1 MNRKWNKFGKIKAYN
16 LDKFTLYSFVSRIRN
31 AHERTRC
38 RERSSFRPGRWL
50 PSTVAPFVENSD
62 TFDSGRSHLVN
73 QRRKISIHREMV
85 ARYLDTSRDFAKRK
99 KDHTDCET
107 FVSSRDLHLTVS
119 LAWLIRFRFQCPPP
133 RGPWSSNAL
142 WRLFQEFLTICIR
155 CQICIRFFF
164 RQHYR
169 VVSNNV
175 VTLFETNDN

>member
-1 MNRKWNKFGKIKAYN
+1 MNRKRNKFGKIKAYN

-99 KDHTDCET
+99 KDHTET
-107 FVSSRDLHLTVS
+107 FVRNVRVIAWFTFNRFSRVINSISISMSSSPRSLILERLVTPFPRILNNLYSLSNLHPFLFSLT
-119 LAWLIRFRFQCPPP
+119 L
-133 RGPWSSNAL
+133 SSS
-142 WRLFQEFLTICIR
+142 
-155 CQICIRFFF
+155 
-164 RQHYR
+164 
-169 VVSNNV
+169 VK
-175 VTLFETNDN
+175 